1 MAVLCNASTSSG
13 GSGGVKNARASRL
26 TTDVSTGK
34 HTLVYGNVLVVPVA
48 KQTSSSSNTSGG
60 GVEAGHVEE
69 IDNAI
74 HDEVLEYF
82 CQGLKPMPKDI
93 QRIVREF
100 VSGKFKYTA
109 YHHHQEEEK
118 KKKKKKEEEEAPL
131 PGKIKGFDE
140 KVYVGFVNREA
151 DEMSKK
157 STGYRTKDGKPDVK
171 MAAYFKS
178 LVEKISICEDP
189 VDGIGYIT
197 SQDAYYAP
205 IYVPDEENQGEGSQ
219 QQLKEVQGFSITD
232 REKSLDAFKRDGWLS
247 EHPKE
252 EGLLCLG
259 PRAILEL
266 GPWILNAH
274 GSEMAAESKLTLSR
288 AIGR

>member
-1 MAVLCNASTSSG
+1 MKRSFVPIKEAEDLLQSLYG
-13 GSGGVKNARASRL
+13 GK
-26 TTDVSTGK
+26 
-34 HTLVYGNVLVVPVA
+34 
-48 KQTSSSSNTSGG
+48 
-60 GVEAGHVEE
+60 
-69 IDNAI
+69 
-74 HDEVLEYF
+74 
-82 CQGLKPMPKDI
+82 QGLGVAHVI
-93 QRIVREF
+93 SEINLELSAFGFEVR
-100 VSGKFKYTA
+100 
-109 YHHHQEEEK
+109 
-118 KKKKKKEEEEAPL
+118 
-131 PGKIKGFDE
+131 KIKGFDE
-140 KVYVGFVNREA
+140 
-151 DEMSKK
+151 S
-157 STGYRTKDGKPDVK
+157 P
-171 MAAYFKS
+171 
-178 LVEKISICEDP
+178 
-189 VDGIGYIT
+189 
-197 SQDAYYAP
+197 DAYYAP

>member
-1 MAVLCNASTSSG
+1 MTGCVSSWVQDG
-13 GSGGVKNARASRL
+13 
-26 TTDVSTGK
+26 
-34 HTLVYGNVLVVPVA
+34 
-48 KQTSSSSNTSGG
+48 
-60 GVEAGHVEE
+60 
-69 IDNAI
+69 
-74 HDEVLEYF
+74 
-82 CQGLKPMPKDI
+82 
-93 QRIVREF
+93 
-100 VSGKFKYTA
+100 
-109 YHHHQEEEK
+109 
-118 KKKKKKEEEEAPL
+118 
-131 PGKIKGFDE
+131 

>member
-48 KQTSSSSNTSGG
+48 TQKSSASNLSA

-109 YHHHQEEEK
+109 YHHEEEE
-118 KKKKKKEEEEAPL
+118 KKKEEEEAL
-131 PGKIKGFDE
+131 PGWG
-140 KVYVGFVNREA
+140 
-151 DEMSKK
+151 
-157 STGYRTKDGKPDVK
+157 
-171 MAAYFKS
+171 
-178 LVEKISICEDP
+178 
-189 VDGIGYIT
+189 
-197 SQDAYYAP
+197 
-205 IYVPDEENQGEGSQ
+205 
-219 QQLKEVQGFSITD
+219 
-232 REKSLDAFKRDGWLS
+232 
-247 EHPKE
+247 
-252 EGLLCLG
+252 
-259 PRAILEL
+259 
-266 GPWILNAH
+266 
-274 GSEMAAESKLTLSR
+274 
-288 AIGR
+288 